1 MRNVTITINAT
12 ISIKV
17 NDDAKA
23 KHHHDNKSR
32 QRHTTKMLPNSTG
45 RVIKANPSKVNHS
58 EDEIFFVT
66 DDNRREF
73 VRSRKLFI
81 LDGEMF
87 AFDIATLKG
96 IKGGFANTSYGTI
109 KPDGEGGLKQ
119 FSNKHGR
126 WYPCSVQNGIY
137 TIENVMDDVRKYDL

>member
-1 MRNVTITINAT
+1 MRNAEITINAT

-32 QRHTTKMLPNSTG
+32 NSHNING
-45 RVIKANPSKVNHS
+45 RVIKCKKVNHPAP
-58 EDEIFFVT
+58 ENDVFFVT
-66 DDNRREF
+66 NNKLSEPVTVTAREIIVRDNT
-73 VRSRKLFI
+73 
-81 LDGEMF
+81 MF
-87 AFDIATLKG
+87 AFDTFILKCIEG
-96 IKGGFANTSYGTI
+96 SFAETSYVTI
-109 KPDGEGGLKQ
+109 KPDGKGGLKQ

-137 TIENVMDDVRKYDL
+137 TIANAMDDIKKYDL